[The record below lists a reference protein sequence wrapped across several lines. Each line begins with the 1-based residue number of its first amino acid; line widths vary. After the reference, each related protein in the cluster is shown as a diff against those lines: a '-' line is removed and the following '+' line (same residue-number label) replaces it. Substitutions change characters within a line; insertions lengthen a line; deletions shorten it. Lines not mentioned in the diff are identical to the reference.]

1 MTSHRGQGRSHKNTP
16 ATVLITGAASG
27 LGWELAKACHARGH
41 SLLLTDIDAAGL
53 AARVAELD
61 SDRVEA
67 LSGDIT
73 DPALHRQLV
82 DACRAVFGRLDLL
95 VNNAGITHRSPT
107 LLTRPEVLH
116 KVMAVDYHAPLEL
129 TLAAA
134 DLLRESHGRV
144 ACIGSMAG
152 WMPVLGRAGYCAAKA
167 ALAQSFEVLRAELAQ
182 DGVGLLMVYPSFL
195 DTPID
200 RNALGADGQP
210 AGHAR
215 STLGSVRS
223 AAWMAGEILGA
234 LESGRERLFPDRGS
248 WLASLLWR
256 VAPGLYYRQMSR
268 RFAGELPPPSSAGAS
283 EASALSGSRVALAPT
298 ESDGARS

>member
-1 MTSHRGQGRSHKNTP
+1 MSVS
-16 ATVLITGAASG
+16 LITGAASG
-27 LGWELAKACHARGH
+27 LGWELAKACHARGD

-53 AARVAELD
+53 AARVAELN
-61 SDRVEA
+61 SERVEA

-73 DPALHRQLV
+73 DPLLHRQLV
-82 DACRAVFGRLDLL
+82 DACRTVFGRLDLL
-95 VNNAGITHRSPT
+95 INNAGITHRSPT
-107 LLTRPEVLH
+107 LLTRPEVLR

-134 DLLRESHGRV
+134 DLLRESRGQV
-144 ACIGSMAG
+144 AAIGSMAG
-152 WMPVLGRAGYCAAKA
+152 WMPVLGRAAYCAAKS

-182 DGVGLLMVYPSFL
+182 DGVSLLMVYPSFL

-200 RNALGADGQP
+200 RNALGADGKP

-223 AAWMAGEILGA
+223 AGWMAEEILKA
-234 LESGRERLFPDRGS
+234 LHSGRERLFPDRGS

-256 VAPGLYYRQMSR
+256 IAPGLYYRQMSR
-268 RFAGELPPPSSAGAS
+268 RFAGELPPPGASVGASAACEPDNAGAS
-283 EASALSGSRVALAPT
+283 SRTALAPADQ
-298 ESDGARS
+298 EGSQP